1 MLSRLAATV
10 TLAVA
15 FAAAA
20 ALPAFASPW
29 TVVPAESK
37 IAFSGEHAGTKF
49 KGTFEKWDAVIAF
62 DPANLA
68 ASKATV
74 TVQLASAK
82 TGDTTYD
89 KTLPTVDWF
98 DIAKS
103 ATGVFETSAFRS
115 TGPDK
120 YEADATLTLRGIKV
134 PVVLAF
140 DFKATGD
147 TAKLVGKAELKR
159 MDFGIGKTSDATGAW
174 VSLSIPLEV
183 TVGLKKG

>member
-1 MLSRLAATV
+1 MLTRFLAAMTLAAA
-10 TLAVA
+10 LAVA
-15 FAAAA
+15 ALVPAQAAA
-20 ALPAFASPW
+20 W
-29 TVVPAESK
+29 TIVPAESK

-89 KTLPTVDWF
+89 KTLPTIDWF
-98 DIAKS
+98 DIAKGP
-103 ATGVFETSAFRS
+103 TGVFETTGFRS
-115 TGPDK
+115 LGADK
-120 YEADATLTLRGIKV
+120 YEADATLSLRGIKM
-134 PVVLAF
+134 PVVFTF

-147 TAKLVGKAELKR
+147 TAKLIGKAEVKR

>member
-1 MLSRLAATV
+1 MFTRIAATV
-10 TLAVA
+10 TLT
-15 FAAAA
+15 A
-20 ALPAFASPW
+20 ALAIAAVLPALASPW
-29 TVVPAESK
+29 AVVPTESK

-89 KTLPTVDWF
+89 KTLPTLDWF
-98 DIAKS
+98 DIAKGP
-103 ATGVFETSAFRS
+103 TGVFETTGFRAL
-115 TGPDK
+115 GADK
-120 YEADATLTLRGIKV
+120 YEADATLSLRGIKM
-134 PVVLAF
+134 PVVFTF

-147 TAKLVGKAELKR
+147 TAKLIGKAEVKR

>member
-1 MLSRLAATV
+1 MLTRFAATFA
-10 TLAVA
+10 LAGSI
-15 FAAAA
+15 
-20 ALPAFASPW
+20 ALASMIPVRASPW
-29 TVVPAESK
+29 TVVPTESK

-49 KGTFEKWDAVIAF
+49 KGTFEKWDAVIVF

-89 KTLPTVDWF
+89 RTLPTIDWF
-98 DIAKS
+98 DSAKGP
-103 ATGVFETSAFRS
+103 TGVFETTGFRAIAA
-115 TGPDK
+115 DK

-134 PVVLAF
+134 PVVFAF
-140 DFKATGD
+140 DFKTTGD

-174 VSLSIPLEV
+174 VSLSIPLDV

>member
-1 MLSRLAATV
+1 MFTRFLASIWLAAA
-10 TLAVA
+10 LA
-15 FAAAA
+15 FAAIIP
-20 ALPAFASPW
+20 ALATPW
-29 TVVPAESK
+29 TVVPADSK

-62 DPANLA
+62 DPANLP

-89 KTLPTVDWF
+89 KTLPTLDWF
-98 DIAKS
+98 DIAKGP
-103 ATGVFETSAFRS
+103 TGVFETTAFRT

-120 YEADATLTLRGIKV
+120 YEADATLSLRGIKV
-134 PVVLAF
+134 PVVFAF

>member
-1 MLSRLAATV
+1 MLTRLAAIA

-15 FAAAA
+15 LAMAA

-29 TVVPAESK
+29 AVVPTESK
-37 IAFSGEHAGTKF
+37 IAFSGEHAGSKF
-49 KGTFEKWDAVIAF
+49 KGTFEKWDAVIVF

-68 ASKATV
+68 TSKATV

-82 TGDTTYD
+82 TGDITYD
-89 KTLPTVDWF
+89 KALPGLDWF
-98 DIAKS
+98 DIAKGP
-103 ATGVFETSAFRS
+103 TGVFETSAFRS

-120 YEADATLTLRGIKV
+120 YEADATLALRGVKV
-134 PVVLAF
+134 PVVFAF
-140 DFKATGD
+140 EFKATGD
-147 TAKLVGKAELKR
+147 TAKLIGKADLKR
-159 MDFGIGKTSDATGAW
+159 MDFAIGKSSDASGAW